1 MQSSARGISS
11 SSQDYASGTRLYQ
24 VIKEFGSILIFSY
37 MMYKLNND
45 LFIVENAK
53 LMRDKY
59 HKYHIINQGW
69 YRMSLLVFN
78 SVTWKEI

>member
-24 VIKEFGSILIFSY
+24 VIKEIFLNQSSL

-45 LFIVENAK
+45 VFIVENAK
-53 LMRDKY
+53 LMRD
-59 HKYHIINQGW
+59 
-69 YRMSLLVFN
+69 
-78 SVTWKEI
+78 